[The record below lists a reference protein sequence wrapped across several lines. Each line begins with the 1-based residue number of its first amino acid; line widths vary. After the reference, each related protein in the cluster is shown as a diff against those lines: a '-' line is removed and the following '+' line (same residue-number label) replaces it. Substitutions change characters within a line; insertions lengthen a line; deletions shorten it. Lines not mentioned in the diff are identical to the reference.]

1 MLLDILCRHLVT
13 LFLIALFSI
22 MLFNQR
28 SSRGT
33 EQRYFWVTVLSCL
46 FLVLED
52 VLELAASTDPSLRF
66 WRTLLSVLGYTFRS
80 VAALGL
86 LLVILPGK
94 NRTFLPWIP
103 ALVTL
108 LVSATAFF
116 TDIAFGFNE
125 NYSFYRGPLGYVAFI
140 VPIIY
145 LLLIL
150 WITYKRFSESKGL
163 RRFIIPGCAVF
174 CLAASVADSL
184 YGGIRLNEAIMISS
198 IFFYLILCAHD
209 NRRDPLTGLLNRKA
223 LYDDCIM
230 YNKTIKAVASMDM
243 NGLKK
248 MNDTLGHHA
257 GDEALVRIA
266 ACMSAVPDQDALAY
280 RIGGDEFVM
289 LFFQADEKAVRH
301 STDRIVE
308 SITKHG
314 YSISAGYSMREANEN
329 LEETIRKSD
338 SRMYENKAEYYRAN
352 SNDRRKRD

>member
-1 MLLDILCRHLVT
+1 MLLDMLCRHLVT

-33 EQRYFWVTVLSCL
+33 EQRYFWLTVLSCL

-52 VLELAASTDPSLRF
+52 ILEVEASMDPSLRF

-86 LLVILPGK
+86 LLVIIPDK
-94 NRTFLPWIP
+94 KRIFVPWIP

-108 LVSATAFF
+108 LVSSSAFF

-163 RRFIIPGCAVF
+163 QRFIIPGCAVF
-174 CLAASVADSL
+174 CLAASVVDSL

-198 IFFYLILCAHD
+198 IFFYIILRAHD
-209 NRRDPLTGLLNRKA
+209 NRRDPLTGLLNRHA
-223 LYDDCIM
+223 FYDDCDM
-230 YNKTIKAVASMDM
+230 YNKTIRAVVSMDM

-257 GDEALVRIA
+257 GDEALARIA
-266 ACMSAVPDQDALAY
+266 ACMDAVLDRNAQAY
-280 RIGGDEFVM
+280 RIGGDEFIM
-289 LFFQADEKAVRH
+289 LFFSADEDAVRR

-314 YSISAGYSMREANEN
+314 YSVSAGYSMRERNED
-329 LEETIRKSD
+329 LEETIRRSD
-338 SRMYENKAEYYRAN
+338 SWMYENKAEYYRVN
-352 SNDRRKRD
+352 GHDRRRRN